1 MRSQWGSKLGFIL
14 ASAGST
20 IGLGAVWKFPYVT
33 ATQGGGAFL
42 IIYLAICMTLGLVL
56 MSTEIAIGRSTQSSP
71 YGAFK
76 KLGGKAWP
84 IIGLLGILICFMIIS
99 FYSVIG
105 GWTSAYFVSTIS
117 GSTHTAI
124 GSQSAEN
131 FSGFITNAA
140 EPIYYH
146 LFFAVVTAGTIL
158 FGVQKGI
165 EKIAKYLMPV
175 LFILLIILIFRSLT
189 LEGASA
195 GLLEFLSI
203 DFSEVT
209 SNTFLE
215 ALGLSF
221 FSLSLAMGIM
231 VTYGSYVDSQA
242 SIVPSV
248 VWIIAL
254 TLMTCIL
261 SGLMVLPA
269 VSALGLSSS
278 AGPGLTF
285 ITMPSVFATMPYG
298 QFFGALF
305 FAALFVAALTSAI
318 SLMEVI
324 VSFLIDEFK
333 LSRPKSVFITLT
345 GFFLLG
351 AVCSLSLGI
360 WQDYQLFGLGVFD
373 LLDKLTQNIL
383 MPIGEI
389 GLAIFAAWVVW
400 PKIEQEII
408 ANSPRLRS
416 FMLPFRIF
424 LGIIVP
430 VIIMMIFIY
439 QIKDQL
445 INWFN

>member
-42 IIYLAICMTLGLVL
+42 LIYLAICMTLGLVL

-84 IIGLLGILICFMIIS
+84 IIGLLGIVICFMIIS

-105 GWTSAYFVSTIS
+105 GWTAAYFVSTIS

-124 GSQSAEN
+124 GAESATN
-131 FSGFITNAA
+131 FTQFIEGVS
-140 EPIYYH
+140 EPILYH
-146 LFFAVVTAGTIL
+146 LVFALATAGTIL

-175 LFILLIILIFRSLT
+175 LFVLLIILICRSLT

-195 GLLEFLSI
+195 GLMDFLSI

-209 SNTFLE
+209 SKTFLE

-254 TLMTCIL
+254 TLLTCVL

-269 VSALGLSSS
+269 VSALGLSGS

-285 ITMPSVFATMPYG
+285 ITMPSVFAMMPYG
-298 QFFGALF
+298 QVFGALF

-351 AVCSLSLGI
+351 AVCSLSLGV
-360 WQDYQLFGLGVFD
+360 WKEYQLFGLGVFD

-383 MPIGEI
+383 MPLGEI
-389 GLAIFAAWVVW
+389 GLAIFAAWIVW
-400 PKIEQEII
+400 PKIEKEII
-408 ANSPRLRS
+408 ANAPGLRP
-416 FMLPFRIF
+416 FMMPFRLF
-424 LGIIVP
+424 LGVVVP
-430 VIIMMIFIY
+430 VIIVIIFAY
-439 QIKDQL
+439 L
-445 INWFN
+445 VASS